1 MATAICTCRWA
12 GATSTG
18 KALVPHLATVRPGTV
33 LVLEIKERYWDSLRP
48 SVERA
53 WSLAQQI
60 NAAATG

>member
-1 MATAICTCRWA
+1 MPLGWDDTDWEGLA
-12 GATSTG
+12 
-18 KALVPHLATVRPGTV
+18 PHLAAVRPGTV

-60 NAAATG
+60 NAAAKG